1 MLAIVDYGMGNVG
14 SVQNALS
21 ALGIESKITA
31 EASDIE
37 NASHIVLPGVGSFAR
52 GMKRL
57 EEKNLPAL
65 LRASVVEKKKPFL
78 GICLGM
84 QLLSLWGEE
93 GGGMKGLGWIK
104 GSTRRLEVPEK
115 GFRLPHVGW
124 NDATPEHQATL
135 FRGVRRTTFYFV
147 HSYHLVPDDGEVVAA
162 RTDYGG
168 TFVSAIESGNI
179 FGVQFHPEKS
189 QREGLQIL
197 KNFVACT

>member
-1 MLAIVDYGMGNVG
+1 MIAIVDYGLGNLF
-14 SVQNALS
+14 SVKKAFE
-21 ALGIESKITA
+21 AIAADAEIT
-31 EASDIE
+31 SDLDAIR
-37 NASHIVLPGVGSFAR
+37 AADRIVLPGVGAFGDGMTFLKQR
-52 GMKRL
+52 GL
-57 EEKNLPAL
+57 DTAL
-65 LRASVVEKKKPFL
+65 ADAVVHQQRPFL